1 MRTWEQTSTGVRGRF
16 TPEQIWFFR
25 TNFTDILALLDEV
38 IAASGPPDPG
48 FALLVWPK
56 LDEAVKLPARTALTS
71 SRSMLL
77 QALHTIPSAGNS
89 VRIESGSTTWAWIW
103 ALQDVRAV
111 LVTRLAGSAGQQDL
125 DWLGQVASELAEAA
139 LPFSDVGRPIDS

>member
-1 MRTWEQTSTGVRGRF
+1 MRTWEQTSTGVIGRF

-38 IAASGPPDPG
+38 IAAPGPPDPG

-56 LDEAVKLPARTALTS
+56 LDEEARPPARTALAS
-71 SRSMLL
+71 SRSVLL
-77 QALHTIPSAGNS
+77 QAVHTIPAAGNT

-103 ALQDVRAV
+103 ALQDIRAV
-111 LVTRLAGSAGQQDL
+111 LVTRLAGNAEQRDL
-125 DWLGQVASELAEAA
+125 DWLGRVASELAEAA